1 MNDFQYATACGL
13 LGIGLVVYVQFNQ
26 GLAKQ
31 PFWQQADVERSQQ
44 QIESQ
49 QSANSTSPTSQS
61 NPASNPT
68 SPTNSPSSPTNS
80 PSSPAQNPDPEPIPE
95 PQHILKI
102 TDYELSN
109 DAPDVDWG
117 AVTDPSVR
125 TQVIDRLGQCIGYV
139 KDNQLHF
146 IKTHSQACGGSHS

>member
-1 MNDFQYATACGL
+1 VNDFQYAAACGL

-31 PFWQQADVERSQQ
+31 VFWQQADV
-44 QIESQ
+44 Q
-49 QSANSTSPTSQS
+49 QSQEQIGQQAANSTSPTSDS
-61 NPASNPT
+61 
-68 SPTNSPSSPTNS
+68 SPSSPTNS
-80 PSSPAQNPDPEPIPE
+80 PTSNPATNPPSSPTQNPDPEPIPE

-109 DAPDVDWG
+109 AAPDVDWA
-117 AVTDPSVR
+117 AVTDPSIR
-125 TQVIDRLGQCIGYV
+125 TQVIDRLGQCVGYV

-146 IKTHSQACGGSHS
+146 IKTNSQACGGSNQ